1 MEAPLSYN
9 WNVYKIFNNG
19 KRAKAPM
26 HTFTYEN
33 PETVE
38 AYFDNV
44 VKENFEEKIRRWNF
58 TLLRADQPQERKA
71 EVVDEEAR
79 QLHQDQNRV
88 FGKLIQS
95 VHLPPSTKAV
105 VAGLVCCEKS
115 DWEWQ
120 WAVVQEGTS
129 MYLAGLS
136 PTFKSHIE
144 ANEWMDKKIQELAR

>member
-1 MEAPLSYN
+1 MSYN

-26 HTFTYEN
+26 HTFTYADEDKVQ
-33 PETVE
+33 E
-38 AYFDNV
+38 YFDTV
-44 VKENFEEKIRRWNF
+44 IKENFEEKIRRWDF

-71 EVVDEEAR
+71 EVVDEEAKLLER
-79 QLHQDQNRV
+79 NQNRV
-88 FGKLIQS
+88 FGRLLQS
-95 VHLPPSTKAV
+95 AHLPPNTKAV

-136 PTFKSHIE
+136 PTFKSHIQ
-144 ANEWMDKKIQELAR
+144 ANEWMNEKINELAH

>member
-1 MEAPLSYN
+1 LSYN

-26 HTFTYEN
+26 HTFTYADEDKVQ
-33 PETVE
+33 E
-38 AYFDNV
+38 YFDTV
-44 VKENFEEKIRRWNF
+44 IKENFEEKIRRWDF

-71 EVVDEEAR
+71 EVVDEEAKLLER
-79 QLHQDQNRV
+79 NQNRV
-88 FGKLIQS
+88 FGRLLQS
-95 VHLPPSTKAV
+95 AHLPPNTKAV

-136 PTFKSHIE
+136 PTFKSHIQ
-144 ANEWMDKKIQELAR
+144 ANEWMNEKINELAH

>member
-1 MEAPLSYN
+1 MSYN

-26 HTFTYEN
+26 HTFTYADEDK
-33 PETVE
+33 VQQ
-38 AYFDNV
+38 YFDTV
-44 VKENFEEKIRRWNF
+44 IKENFEEKIRRWDF

-71 EVVDEEAR
+71 EVVDEEAKLLER
-79 QLHQDQNRV
+79 NQNRV
-88 FGKLIQS
+88 FGKLLQS
-95 VHLPPSTKAV
+95 AHLPPNTKAV

-136 PTFKSHIE
+136 PTFKSHIQ
-144 ANEWMDKKIQELAR
+144 ANEWMNEKINELAH

>member
-26 HTFTYEN
+26 HTFEYADEDK
-33 PETVE
+33 VE
-38 AYFDNV
+38 DYFNAV
-44 VKENFEEKIRRWNF
+44 VKENFTEKIRRWDF
-58 TLLRADQPQERKA
+58 TLLRSDLPQERKA
-71 EVVDEEAR
+71 EVVDEEAKQIER
-79 QLHQDQNRV
+79 EQNRV

-144 ANEWMDKKIQELAR
+144 ANEWMNKKIQELAR

>member
-1 MEAPLSYN
+1 MSYN

-26 HTFTYEN
+26 HTFVYADEDKVQ
-33 PETVE
+33 E
-38 AYFDNV
+38 YFNEV
-44 VKENFEEKIRRWNF
+44 VKENFTEKIRRWKF
-58 TLLRADQPQERKA
+58 ELLRADLPQDRKA

-79 QLHQDQNRV
+79 QLHLDQNRV
-88 FGKLIQS
+88 FGKLLQKA
-95 VHLPPSTKAV
+95 HLPPNTKAV

-136 PTFKSHIE
+136 PTFKSHMD
-144 ANEWMDKKIQELAR
+144 ANVWMDKKIEELDA

>member
-1 MEAPLSYN
+1 LSYS

-33 PETVE
+33 PETVN

-44 VKENFEEKIRRWNF
+44 VKENFTEKIRRCNF
-58 TLLRADQPQERKA
+58 ALLRADQPQERKA

-79 QLHQDQNRV
+79 QLEQNQNRV
-88 FGKLIQS
+88 FGKLLQS
-95 VHLPPSTKAV
+95 AHLPPNTKAV

-144 ANEWMDKKIQELAR
+144 ANEWMDEKIEELAR

>member
-1 MEAPLSYN
+1 
-9 WNVYKIFNNG
+9 
-19 KRAKAPM
+19 M

-33 PETVE
+33 PETVN

-44 VKENFEEKIRRWNF
+44 IKENFTEKIRRCNF
-58 TLLRADQPQERKA
+58 ALLRADQPQERKA

-79 QLHQDQNRV
+79 QLEQNQNRV
-88 FGKLIQS
+88 FGKLLQS
-95 VHLPPSTKAV
+95 AHLPPNTKAV

-129 MYLAGLS
+129 MYLSGLS
-136 PTFKSHIE
+136 PTFKSHMD
-144 ANEWMDKKIQELAR
+144 ANTWMDKKIHELGA

>member
-1 MEAPLSYN
+1 
-9 WNVYKIFNNG
+9 
-19 KRAKAPM
+19 M

-33 PETVE
+33 PETVN

-44 VKENFEEKIRRWNF
+44 IKENFTEKIRRCNF
-58 TLLRADQPQERKA
+58 SLLRADQPQERKA

-79 QLHQDQNRV
+79 QLEQNQNRV
-88 FGKLIQS
+88 FGKLLQS
-95 VHLPPSTKAV
+95 AHLPPNTKAV

-129 MYLAGLS
+129 MYLSGLS
-136 PTFKSHIE
+136 PTFKSHMD
-144 ANEWMDKKIQELAR
+144 ANTWMDKKIHELGA